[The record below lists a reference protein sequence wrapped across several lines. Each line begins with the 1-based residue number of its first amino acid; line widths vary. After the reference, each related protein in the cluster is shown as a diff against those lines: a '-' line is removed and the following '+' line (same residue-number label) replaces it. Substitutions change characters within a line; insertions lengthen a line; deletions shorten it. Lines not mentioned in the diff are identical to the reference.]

1 MMISDHRA
9 FTPNNSPNN
18 LIEMD
23 EEQEVID
30 QLIDYIDKA
39 ILKNSV
45 SNRHVAAVLAFLNE
59 KLRDQDGKF
68 IRKDIPNSAKAVISF
83 LKGLISEDLIQ
94 ANGGVSTN
102 TLTADTVTS
111 QLLNV
116 LNKVTAKDATFSGD
130 VTVSEKDVTVSKGNI
145 KVSKGNATVAGKVT
159 TLNLLVQS
167 LAEMYDLNVSHVATL
182 MGTIV
187 KDYVSS
193 ESFVSGFAGEGMKI
207 YKALNGDWNMEIDNL
222 TVRKIFSVFELVVHK
237 IIHQGGMV
245 IRSAAGGKLTK
256 VTDGGSYWKCEH
268 DSTDD
273 FMQNDQII
281 CQTFTGTKIQR
292 YWRLVTSSGS
302 GYFNLSKTDCEAGSA
317 TPEVG
322 DDVAVLGNRTNVARQ
337 KAQIDCAVGSTAPY
351 RDDYSGINSYSLVG
365 KLITR
370 TGELSGITDAVFGVL
385 SGSGLYATNVYLK
398 GMFILRSGKSV
409 ESELNAV
416 NATAIAAQG
425 AADNAQSTANTAKTN
440 AQTANSLLTDIASD
454 SKLTATEK
462 QQTKKEW
469 DIIVSEKNLNNASA
483 VKFGVATASYDAA
496 YNALSTYITPLLSSL
511 TATSDIV
518 GTVFR
523 NAFKTYY
530 DARTNLLNAVSAKA
544 KELADNAQNN
554 LDNLQIGGRNLL
566 LDSLNYWFSGSDYPS
581 ASKLEIN
588 KYTVLANT
596 SANCY
601 RTWLPITPTQT
612 QYKGVTFT
620 VSLDVKVSNAIG
632 TNAFWFNF
640 REPHIQGNAIAIN
653 NTNGAWTRIS
663 STVSIPANYSNSSPL
678 GLCGFRSTNGAG
690 TVIEYKNIKLEIG
703 NKSTDWTPAPEDIE
717 NRITTV
723 ETNFEVREGQ
733 ISSKVSEATT
743 AASNAK
749 KSETSASSSA
759 STASTKAG
767 EASTSATTATTKANA
782 ASSSATAAATSATNA
797 KNSADSAAAKL
808 VTITEKESSI
818 NQTAGNI
825 TLQVKEVTTKTT
837 EATMAATN
845 AKKSETNASSSA
857 STAST
862 KAGEASTSA
871 TTATTKANAAS
882 SSATAAATSATNAK
896 NSADSAAVV
905 LQSVTTKQ
913 SEINA
918 KADQIT
924 LKVTEVT
931 TKTAQATN
939 AAELATAMSKGKML
953 YRDPSFTNSYN
964 GIGTYNN
971 SGGTGVSINRVSGVA
986 GNPNGSGYCL
996 KIITTG
1002 TASPGFGGFV
1012 QAPTV
1017 RANQCL
1023 VYRLIA
1029 NIPVGRRLGFAR
1041 NGAGSGVIEGWLT
1054 SNIGTGK
1061 WEEYVYKL
1069 KCGSSGSFSG
1079 CGHFYLLGGT
1089 APTAAD
1095 PLVWYVAYATVF
1107 DVTDA
1112 EIDYIADAASKYTTK
1127 TTYEAGIK
1135 ILSDSITSKV
1145 SQSDFNS
1152 LGTRVSSAESTISQH
1167 TTQISSKVAQTTFD
1181 SLGNRVSIA
1190 ESAILQQAG
1199 LIEQRVTKTDYNKTG
1214 RLLALGS
1221 NADAGGTPYV
1231 MLNETKLV
1239 NGGRGFTLYK
1249 ILKSSLAF
1257 FRVGTYD
1264 VYAGGANLTNFVA
1277 ALNAIDSSYI
1287 VVVISNDAITIDTAT
1302 AAVLTNYGGNNMTCT
1317 STRRSYVLIG
1327 QKNIGKGNGLEQWKQ
1342 STAGGVAIS
1351 ATIINGIVTGFWGG
1365 GNLVSKI
1372 ESAETRI
1379 TQTEKTI
1386 TLKADQTTVSGINTR
1401 LQTAEAKI
1409 TPDAINLTVKSQ
1421 TETIAASAAK
1431 RTEVVVDATGLDQSK
1446 YYPVTIQLSTWIP
1459 TYTITLS
1466 RTLDVTYGKPSW
1478 STHTNGFSVLCK
1490 WSSNAAGW
1498 GTIGVQRT
1506 ILDYAYSFTSNV
1518 VPVGSIGQ
1526 LTNNSLEYAYVRGG
1540 SKYIVRVEGQT
1551 GVSVILRSTSF
1562 TNNEQT
1568 LNIKTE
1574 VVTPA
1579 VDLKQ
1584 RPTTDT
1590 IKSQTSI
1597 DGFGISVFGKKID
1610 FTGKITFSSM
1620 DSATQSTINGKAT
1633 PTQIATAKNEA
1644 ISAAATDATTKANNA
1659 KSAAITA
1666 AATDAQTKA
1675 NSALASA
1682 KTYTDTLKNSLGAL
1696 AYESMVTKA
1705 KLDSTIIEGGF
1716 IKTSLIDVDTLI
1728 AKNLA
1733 AVKGTIGGFKIT
1745 TTSIG
1750 ASSNGDKLVLA
1761 PDGLILESTQQYVS
1775 IGKAVPGSSGI
1786 SDLVAAYF
1794 STKVPTGTGPMNG
1807 AGTVMINTSGG
1818 LTQTGLSI
1826 RTSNRSTDYAI
1837 DLTGRIKVN
1846 GVIGKDLTLSIA
1858 HCWVN
1863 GSARTC
1869 VLEFKD
1875 GILFSSYYQ

>member
-797 KNSADSAAAKL
+797 KNSADSAA
-808 VTITEKESSI
+808 
-818 NQTAGNI
+818 
-825 TLQVKEVTTKTT
+825 
-837 EATMAATN
+837 
-845 AKKSETNASSSA
+845 
-857 STAST
+857 
-862 KAGEASTSA
+862 
-871 TTATTKANAAS
+871 
-882 SSATAAATSATNAK
+882 
-896 NSADSAAVV
+896 VV

-1590 IKSQTSI
+1590 IKSQISI